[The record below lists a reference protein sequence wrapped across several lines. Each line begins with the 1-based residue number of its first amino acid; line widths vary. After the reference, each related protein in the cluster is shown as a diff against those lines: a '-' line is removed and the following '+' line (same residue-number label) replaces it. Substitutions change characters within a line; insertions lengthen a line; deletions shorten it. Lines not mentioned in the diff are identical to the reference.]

1 MEVSDQLFALSKS
14 PTVVHQAVVHY
25 LAGQRSGNASA
36 KTRAEVRGGGAKPW
50 RQKGT
55 GRARAGSIRSPL
67 WRGGGVI
74 FGPKPRDYAF
84 SLPKKIERAALR
96 RVLSD
101 RLAANRI
108 SVIPDLKI
116 PSGKTKDAAVQ
127 LKPFMGEKGALL
139 LVVNEADEFLKRAVR
154 NLKGV
159 KMVRSRD
166 LNVYQ
171 LVASKSILITQPAIK
186 TLEERLGK

>member
-1 MEVSDQLFALSKS
+1 
-14 PTVVHQAVVHY
+14 
-25 LAGQRSGNASA
+25 
-36 KTRAEVRGGGAKPW
+36 
-50 RQKGT
+50 
-55 GRARAGSIRSPL
+55 
-67 WRGGGVI
+67 
-74 FGPKPRDYAF
+74 
-84 SLPKKIERAALR
+84 
-96 RVLSD
+96 
-101 RLAANRI
+101 
-108 SVIPDLKI
+108 
-116 PSGKTKDAAVQ
+116 
-127 LKPFMGEKGALL
+127 MGEKGALL